1 MSTFDM
7 TFFAKPDV
15 ACQKEKDSVV
25 LLSATSRGSEE
36 MSSELQGRVDALQEQ
51 LAVAMAEQE
60 VEASRVRGEEVTPA
74 EEAGRGKSSQDEEP
88 EALRARGA
96 EMKGSLKVGGGRP
109 AMDGAF

>member
-1 MSTFDM
+1 
-7 TFFAKPDV
+7 
-15 ACQKEKDSVV
+15 
-25 LLSATSRGSEE
+25 

-60 VEASRVRGEEVTPA
+60 VEAARVRGEEVTPA
-74 EEAGRGKSSQDEEP
+74 EEAGRGTSSQDEEP